1 MRLEGFNELAPHV
14 CVWKRSVFFYMYRL
28 MTPGLA
34 YTGLSKTR
42 KNLPGLETLDRQ
54 DPFVACTF
62 LTKPNHTD
70 LDMQD

>member
-1 MRLEGFNELAPHV
+1 
-14 CVWKRSVFFYMYRL
+14 

-54 DPFVACTF
+54 DPFLACTF

-70 LDMQD
+70 MDMQDWLCRGGNFTYRI